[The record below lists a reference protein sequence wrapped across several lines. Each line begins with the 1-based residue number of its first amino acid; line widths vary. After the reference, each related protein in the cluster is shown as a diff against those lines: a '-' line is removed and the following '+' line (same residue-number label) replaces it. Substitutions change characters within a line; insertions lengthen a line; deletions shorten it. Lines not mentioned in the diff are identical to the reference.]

1 MEASQGFA
9 ITHHKGFHMTFK
21 NGWTISVQW
30 GPGNYCDRYDT
41 DDFMAPV
48 SATSWESRDA
58 EIAAWGP
65 DGAMCEW
72 PNGDTVVGRLTPDEV
87 LAIMNDV
94 ASR

>member
-9 ITHHKGFHMTFK
+9 ITHHKGFHMTFQ

-30 GPGNYCDRYDT
+30 GPGNYCDRYGVR
-41 DDFMAPV
+41 DFRAAEGADV
-48 SATSWESRDA
+48 WESSDA

-65 DGAMCEW
+65 DGIMCEW
-72 PNGDTVVGRLTPDEV
+72 PHGDTVQGRLTPDEV

-94 ASR
+94 STR